1 MATKQPGGMKNM
13 NRNRKK
19 HMNYDATDAKVLRN
33 GNVCRSMSGR
43 GMQFDSTQE
52 ASIFFAR
59 ELDYIKAQ
67 SYDVEYPQMTALSMF
82 PISSEVPEGA
92 ETFTYYSYD
101 KIGLAKIINNY
112 ATDLP
117 RTDVKGKPTTGY
129 VKSIGDS
136 YGYSVQEMRASRMTG
151 KSLDVRKGE
160 SARYAIDYLANK
172 IAWAGNEENGLMGIL
187 SENNDIPRFV
197 LSTIEVNGEQKTEFK
212 YKSAD
217 QILFDINNMQKFVA
231 MITKNVEKPDTLV
244 LPAHI
249 YVDLATRRLPDT
261 DTTVLEFL
269 IKHAPYLKEIREANE
284 LQADAKDI
292 NPTGNDIIFMFT
304 NDERKLTLEIPMHF
318 YQYPLQEKGLEIEIP
333 CEARVAGMI
342 IYYPL
347 AALIAEGA

>member
-151 KSLDVRKGE
+151 KSLDVRN
-160 SARYAIDYLANK
+160 R
-172 IAWAGNEENGLMGIL
+172 
-187 SENNDIPRFV
+187 
-197 LSTIEVNGEQKTEFK
+197 Q
-212 YKSAD
+212 
-217 QILFDINNMQKFVA
+217 
-231 MITKNVEKPDTLV
+231 DTL
-244 LPAHI
+244 
-249 YVDLATRRLPDT
+249 
-261 DTTVLEFL
+261 L
-269 IKHAPYLKEIREANE
+269 II
-284 LQADAKDI
+284 
-292 NPTGNDIIFMFT
+292 
-304 NDERKLTLEIPMHF
+304 
-318 YQYPLQEKGLEIEIP
+318 
-333 CEARVAGMI
+333 
-342 IYYPL
+342 
-347 AALIAEGA
+347 